1 MTQYSFSLRF
11 SRFSLL
17 LLEPGE
23 IYFDDLSVYMI
34 CSNDSSL
41 KKTSINDR
49 KNELGRLKI
58 CSKSIV
64 FEPKDCMKPVI
75 KIPLREC
82 VTIKQLERKE
92 RDK

>member
-1 MTQYSFSLRF
+1 M
-11 SRFSLL
+11 

-34 CSNDSSL
+34 SCSDSNL
-41 KKTSINDR
+41 KKTAINEMQ
-49 KNELGRLKI
+49 NELGRLKI

-75 KIPLREC
+75 KIPFREC
-82 VTIKQLERKE
+82 ITIKQLERKE